1 MLQNLVRI
9 LPEILAL
16 RRGMPVRG
24 HSRHKPLAT
33 VLGFRLISKRRK
45 YARTCRKMET
55 PSPSHL
61 SIICWKSLYAVLAAQ
76 SHSYRICLAK
86 EYVQITSATALFLV
100 RNVGLQHCSLQSY
113 ILFIVP
119 QFIVYTKICHSGSSI
134 TATRRQFVL
143 GTLKINLDNYE
154 STLTLRRKKFLK
166 KSIIIK

>member
-61 SIICWKSLYAVLAAQ
+61 SIICWKPLYAVLAAQ
-76 SHSYRICLAK
+76 SHSYRICPAK
-86 EYVQITSATALFLV
+86 ECADNICYSTVPGKERGSSELITPSRATSFSLYPNLLYTRRFAIPGRLSRLREGNLFLE
-100 RNVGLQHCSLQSY
+100 L
-113 ILFIVP
+113 
-119 QFIVYTKICHSGSSI
+119 
-134 TATRRQFVL
+134 
-143 GTLKINLDNYE
+143 
-154 STLTLRRKKFLK
+154 LR
-166 KSIIIK
+166 